1 LDEDTKRWI
10 SKAADAAS
18 GQRSV
23 AELGG
28 ADVKQIDKKEECTVE
43 VKGID
48 FVVYDVADMSR
59 AIEIKL

>member
-1 LDEDTKRWI
+1 MHLKLRDIDVAT
-10 SKAADAAS
+10 SP

-48 FVVYDVADMSR
+48 VVVYDVADMSR
-59 AIEIKL
+59 AIKI